1 VSGKRSPLKGV
12 LRGEVA
18 WGDDLEGE
26 GSGPRLSG
34 LATGGEEGL
43 KIPFLQAMGG
53 SKGRLLEVPYGRRGA
68 VWYTRGEPTWVT
80 PGPDVGVGGC
90 HPSALPG
97 EPRAGGNPGWRGT
110 KRGAGVYA
118 PSTALATRGDSGLD
132 VGRRGKGPRGEPRGL
147 SVGKGVRIPPAGQGE
162 SIVL

>member
-1 VSGKRSPLKGV
+1 MSGKRSPLKGV

-80 PGPDVGVGGC
+80 PGPDVGVGAATPPPCRVSCMLPEMGARAAPNAALGC
-90 HPSALPG
+90 TPLRPHSQPEG
-97 EPRAGGNPGWRGT
+97 
-110 KRGAGVYA
+110 
-118 PSTALATRGDSGLD
+118 TRG
-132 VGRRGKGPRGEPRGL
+132 
-147 SVGKGVRIPPAGQGE
+147 
-162 SIVL
+162 